1 MSTVITTKPYK
12 TMVHSATPSKIVIDL
27 EQGETTLLWAMLSE
41 LTTILNNNKNE
52 DTYKEWA
59 RIFSR
64 ITKEL
69 DRRLDQDYDTGEYVF
84 LKTRGVN
91 NDTEDTDDFMNAPD
105 DTEDNPPF

>member
-69 DRRLDQDYDTGEYVF
+69 DKRLDQEYTTGEIVIE
-84 LKTRGVN
+84 KVPHDMPEN
-91 NDTEDTDDFMNAPD
+91 

>member
-1 MSTVITTKPYK
+1 MSKVITTKPYK
-12 TMVHSATPSKIVIDL
+12 TMVHSSAPGKITIDL
-27 EQGETTLLWAMLSE
+27 EQGDTPLLWAMLSE

-69 DRRLDQDYDTGEYVF
+69 DRRLDRDYDTGEYLV
-84 LKTRGVN
+84 LKVPHN
-91 NDTEDTDDFMNAPD
+91 IDTEGTDDFINAPD
-105 DTEDNPPF
+105 NIEDNLPFN